1 MRCKVSDNIQGIW
14 QDTGTLNECKN
25 QETYRK
31 ETGMDYQMLV
41 RNLFNDMFVFFN
53 GTQPLGLEPLIDV
66 YQDEPLLMAFIGRLD
81 EAVKVPYNDV
91 MKECYG
97 FFKQYAGGDYT
108 DEVWERIVK
117 DIQDFNRKWMNPWC
131 RGIIL
136 ALLELLEREDKERQ
150 GLQNQGTLAESEAQ
164 EPGLEET
171 EGQYGMGL
179 DQQAGG
185 ETALPEMEYGED
197 GQQEGNLAA

>member
-1 MRCKVSDNIQGIW
+1 
-14 QDTGTLNECKN
+14 
-25 QETYRK
+25 
-31 ETGMDYQMLV
+31 MDYQMLV

-97 FFKQYAGGDYT
+97 FFKQYAGGEYT

-117 DIQDFNRKWMNPWC
+117 DIQDFNQKWMNPWC
-131 RGIIL
+131 RGIML
-136 ALLELLEREDKERQ
+136 ALLEREDKERQ
-150 GLQNQGTLAESEAQ
+150 ELQNQGGLAENEAQ
-164 EPGLEET
+164 APGLQETEEQYEAEGQYEDGQYEDGQYEIETGQEGLEPGLE
-171 EGQYGMGL
+171 
-179 DQQAGG
+179 AGG
-185 ETALPEMEYGED
+185 ETALPEMEMGYGED
-197 GQQEGNLAA
+197 GQQENDLAA

>member
-1 MRCKVSDNIQGIW
+1 
-14 QDTGTLNECKN
+14 
-25 QETYRK
+25 
-31 ETGMDYQMLV
+31 MDYQMLV

-97 FFKQYAGGDYT
+97 FFKQYAGGEYT

-117 DIQDFNRKWMNPWC
+117 DIQDFNQKWINPWC
-131 RGIIL
+131 RGIML

-150 GLQNQGTLAESEAQ
+150 ELQNQGSLVENEAQ
-164 EPGLEET
+164 APGLQETEEQYEADGQYEDGQYEIETGQEGMEPGLE
-171 EGQYGMGL
+171 
-179 DQQAGG
+179 AGG
-185 ETALPEMEYGED
+185 ETALPEMEMGYGED
-197 GQQEGNLAA
+197 GQQENDLAA

>member
-1 MRCKVSDNIQGIW
+1 
-14 QDTGTLNECKN
+14 
-25 QETYRK
+25 
-31 ETGMDYQMLV
+31 MDDQMLV
-41 RNLFNDMFVFFN
+41 KNLFNDMFVFLN

-97 FFKQYAGGDYT
+97 FFKQYAGGEYT

-117 DIQDFNRKWMNPWC
+117 DIQDFNQKWMNPWC
-131 RGIIL
+131 RGIML

-150 GLQNQGTLAESEAQ
+150 ELQNQGSLVENEAQ
-164 EPGLEET
+164 APGLQET
-171 EGQYGMGL
+171 EGQYEADGQYEDGQYEIETGQEGMEPGL
-179 DQQAGG
+179 EAGG
-185 ETALPEMEYGED
+185 ETALPEMEMGYRED
-197 GQQEGNLAA
+197 GQQENDLAA

>member
-1 MRCKVSDNIQGIW
+1 
-14 QDTGTLNECKN
+14 
-25 QETYRK
+25 
-31 ETGMDYQMLV
+31 MDYQMLV

-53 GTQPLGLEPLIDV
+53 GTQPLGLEPLVDV

-97 FFKQYAGGDYT
+97 FFKQYAGGEYT

-117 DIQDFNRKWMNPWC
+117 DIQDFNQKWINPWC
-131 RGIIL
+131 RGIML

-150 GLQNQGTLAESEAQ
+150 ELQNQGSLVENEAQ
-164 EPGLEET
+164 APGLQET
-171 EGQYGMGL
+171 EGQYEADGQYEDGQYEIETGQEGMEPGL
-179 DQQAGG
+179 EAGG
-185 ETALPEMEYGED
+185 ETALPEMEMGYGED
-197 GQQEGNLAA
+197 RQQENDLAA

>member
-1 MRCKVSDNIQGIW
+1 
-14 QDTGTLNECKN
+14 
-25 QETYRK
+25 
-31 ETGMDYQMLV
+31 MDYQMLV

-97 FFKQYAGGDYT
+97 FFKQYAGGEYT

-117 DIQDFNRKWMNPWC
+117 DIRDFDQKWQNPWC
-131 RGIIL
+131 RGIML

-150 GLQNQGTLAESEAQ
+150 ELQNQGSLVENEAQ
-164 EPGLEET
+164 APGLQET
-171 EGQYGMGL
+171 EEQYEADGQYEDGQYEIETGQEGMEPDL
-179 DQQAGG
+179 EAGG
-185 ETALPEMEYGED
+185 ETTLPEMEMGYGED
-197 GQQEGNLAA
+197 RQQENDLAA

>member
-1 MRCKVSDNIQGIW
+1 
-14 QDTGTLNECKN
+14 
-25 QETYRK
+25 
-31 ETGMDYQMLV
+31 MDYQMLV

-53 GTQPLGLEPLIDV
+53 GTQPLGLEPLVDV

-97 FFKQYAGGDYT
+97 FFKQYAGGEYT

-117 DIQDFNRKWMNPWC
+117 DIQDFNQKWMNPWC
-131 RGIIL
+131 RGIML

-150 GLQNQGTLAESEAQ
+150 ELQNQGGLVENEAQ
-164 EPGLEET
+164 APGLQETEEQYEADGQYEDGQYEIETGQEGMEPGLE
-171 EGQYGMGL
+171 
-179 DQQAGG
+179 AGG
-185 ETALPEMEYGED
+185 ETALPEMEMGYGED
-197 GQQEGNLAA
+197 RQQENDLAA

>member
-1 MRCKVSDNIQGIW
+1 
-14 QDTGTLNECKN
+14 
-25 QETYRK
+25 
-31 ETGMDYQMLV
+31 MDYQMLV
-41 RNLFNDMFVFFN
+41 KNLFNDMFVFFN

-91 MKECYG
+91 MKECYA

-108 DEVWERIVK
+108 DEVWEKIVK

-150 GLQNQGTLAESEAQ
+150 EHQNQGTLAENGVQETGLQ
-164 EPGLEET
+164 EPGRQSETEPGQEET
-171 EGQYGMGL
+171 EFVQE
-179 DQQAGG
+179 AV
-185 ETALPEMEYGED
+185 EEIEYGED
-197 GQQEGNLAA
+197 GQQKDNLAA

>member
-1 MRCKVSDNIQGIW
+1 
-14 QDTGTLNECKN
+14 
-25 QETYRK
+25 
-31 ETGMDYQMLV
+31 MDYQMLV

-97 FFKQYAGGDYT
+97 FFKQYAGGEYT

-117 DIQDFNRKWMNPWC
+117 DIQDFNQKWINPWC
-131 RGIIL
+131 RGIML

-150 GLQNQGTLAESEAQ
+150 ELQNQGSLVENEAQ
-164 EPGLEET
+164 APGLQETEEQYEADGQYEDGQYEIETGQEGMEPGLE
-171 EGQYGMGL
+171 
-179 DQQAGG
+179 AGG
-185 ETALPEMEYGED
+185 ETALPEIEMGYGED
-197 GQQEGNLAA
+197 GQQENDLAA

>member
-1 MRCKVSDNIQGIW
+1 
-14 QDTGTLNECKN
+14 
-25 QETYRK
+25 
-31 ETGMDYQMLV
+31 MDYQMLV

-97 FFKQYAGGDYT
+97 FFKQYAGGEYT

-117 DIQDFNRKWMNPWC
+117 DIQDFSGKVQHKLIPRADRMWINPWC
-131 RGIIL
+131 RGIML

-150 GLQNQGTLAESEAQ
+150 ELQNQGSLVENEAQ
-164 EPGLEET
+164 APGLQETEEQYEADGQYEDGQYEIETGQEGMEPGLE
-171 EGQYGMGL
+171 
-179 DQQAGG
+179 AGG
-185 ETALPEMEYGED
+185 ETALPEMEMGYGED
-197 GQQEGNLAA
+197 RQQENDLAA

>member
-1 MRCKVSDNIQGIW
+1 
-14 QDTGTLNECKN
+14 
-25 QETYRK
+25 
-31 ETGMDYQMLV
+31 MDYQMLV

-97 FFKQYAGGDYT
+97 FFKQYARGEYT

-117 DIQDFNRKWMNPWC
+117 DIQDFNQKWMNPWC
-131 RGIIL
+131 RGIML

-150 GLQNQGTLAESEAQ
+150 ELQNQGSLVENEAQ
-164 EPGLEET
+164 APGLQETEEQYEADGQYEDGQYEIETGQEGMEPGLE
-171 EGQYGMGL
+171 
-179 DQQAGG
+179 AGE
-185 ETALPEMEYGED
+185 ETALPEMEMGYGED
-197 GQQEGNLAA
+197 RQQENDLAA

>member
-1 MRCKVSDNIQGIW
+1 
-14 QDTGTLNECKN
+14 
-25 QETYRK
+25 
-31 ETGMDYQMLV
+31 
-41 RNLFNDMFVFFN
+41 MFVFFN

-97 FFKQYAGGDYT
+97 FFKQYAGGEYT

-117 DIQDFNRKWMNPWC
+117 DIQDFNQKWINPWC
-131 RGIIL
+131 RGIML

-150 GLQNQGTLAESEAQ
+150 ELQNQGSLVENEAQ
-164 EPGLEET
+164 APGLQETEEQYEADGQYEDGQYEIETGQEGMEPGLE
-171 EGQYGMGL
+171 
-179 DQQAGG
+179 AGG
-185 ETALPEMEYGED
+185 ETALPEIEMGYGED
-197 GQQEGNLAA
+197 GQQENDLAA

>member
-1 MRCKVSDNIQGIW
+1 
-14 QDTGTLNECKN
+14 
-25 QETYRK
+25 
-31 ETGMDYQMLV
+31 MDYQMLV

-108 DEVWERIVK
+108 DEIWERIVK

-131 RGIIL
+131 QGIIL

-171 EGQYGMGL
+171 EGQYEMGPGQEGMGL

>member
-1 MRCKVSDNIQGIW
+1 
-14 QDTGTLNECKN
+14 
-25 QETYRK
+25 
-31 ETGMDYQMLV
+31 MDYQMLV

-53 GTQPLGLEPLIDV
+53 GTQPLGLEPLVDV

-97 FFKQYAGGDYT
+97 FFKQYAGGEYT

-117 DIQDFNRKWMNPWC
+117 DIQDFNQKWMNPWC
-131 RGIIL
+131 RGIML

-150 GLQNQGTLAESEAQ
+150 ELQNQGSLVENEAQ
-164 EPGLEET
+164 APGLQETEEQYEADGQYEDGQYEIETGQEGMEPGLE
-171 EGQYGMGL
+171 
-179 DQQAGG
+179 AGG
-185 ETALPEMEYGED
+185 ETALPEMEMGYGED
-197 GQQEGNLAA
+197 RQQENDLAA